1 MLAHPTRVRC
11 LSCPLTDPPL
21 CAALQLPQKWR
32 GNVKRRMSITLVT
45 AGQPGLNLCYPVK
58 NMNII
63 TKWQE
68 ILKIFM
74 STILYGFVYVN
85 PYLAE
90 FTVQSIEKLVAVIRA
105 HSRCFTTLGDDWKR
119 WFVPATHIL
128 SCHSRKSTESVNNG
142 SVLLTLNQF
151 APYLAN
157 WSISIQPSLI
167 WLFTPGLLR
176 WHVEMY
182 DVKKAVP
189 AVPAVPGPRVPTR
202 RERHEM
208 AHKPRGCSY
217 DRKACQ
223 R

>member
-85 PYLAE
+85 PDLAE

-142 SVLLTLNQF
+142 SILLTLNQF
-151 APYLAN
+151 APYLATEASQWN
-157 WSISIQPSLI
+157 PAIVNLI
-167 WLFTPGLLR
+167 IHTWAFKVTCWNVWCEKGSPRSPRTPCTN
-176 WHVEMY
+176 
-182 DVKKAVP
+182 KK
-189 AVPAVPGPRVPTR
+189 G
-202 RERHEM
+202 
-208 AHKPRGCSY
+208 
-217 DRKACQ
+217 KAWNGA
-223 R
+223 